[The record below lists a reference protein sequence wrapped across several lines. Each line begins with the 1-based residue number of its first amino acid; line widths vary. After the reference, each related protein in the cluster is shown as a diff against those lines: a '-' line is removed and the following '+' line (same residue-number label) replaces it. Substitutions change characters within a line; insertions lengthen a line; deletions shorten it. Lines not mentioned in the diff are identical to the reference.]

1 MKNNTKKLVCIVMS
15 VCLIATGAPLCS
27 PIASAAKSSSTQ
39 VSQEQRK
46 EELEKQ
52 LAETDKKLKELGKE
66 KKDARDAALCWS
78 QAAFAGRDALDKH
91 QPDKSGLYILA
102 IDTIALNA

>member
-1 MKNNTKKLVCIVMS
+1 MKNKTKKLVCIVMS

-27 PIASAAKSSSTQ
+27 PIVSVAKSSSTQ

-66 KKDARDAALCWS
+66 KRTRRSTLMLLTQSLTHSSNNTALHKTRWS
-78 QAAFAGRDALDKH
+78 KLKT
-91 QPDKSGLYILA
+91 GLTKPNKA
-102 IDTIALNA
+102 